1 MAIFGSTCNK
11 IYRERQKPFEATAKK
26 KKKKKNNIKIKIKS
40 IKHNYKVPQRVY
52 SSIYANIVEQ
62 FKIYVNSL
70 MPDKIDE
77 IEDNF

>member
-1 MAIFGSTCNK
+1 MAIFCSVCNK
-11 IYRERQKPFEATAKK
+11 IYRERQKPFAATAKK
-26 KKKKKNNIKIKIKS
+26 KKKKNIKIKVKS
-40 IKHNYKVPQRVY
+40 IKHNYKVAQRVY
-52 SSIYANIVEQ
+52 GSIYANIVEQ

>member
-1 MAIFGSTCNK
+1 MAIFGSVCNK
-11 IYRERQKPFEATAKK
+11 IYRERQKPFAATAKK
-26 KKKKKNNIKIKIKS
+26 KKKNIKIKVKS
-40 IKHNYKVPQRVY
+40 IKHNYKVAQRVY
-52 SSIYANIVEQ
+52 GSIYANIVEQ